1 MSRRGHADERCARPH
16 GRIAPA
22 ARGAGR
28 VRGGFRRGV
37 RAAAVL
43 VALCL
48 AGCAHGR
55 GDTLV
60 FWTFG
65 PEGDA
70 VTKLLPDFER
80 THPDIHVE
88 VQQLPLSAAHQ
99 KLLTAIAGGT
109 APDMAQLG
117 NTWLPEMVALH
128 ALAPLQQRVAA
139 SAAVVPADYF
149 ASIWATNVNGGQLYG
164 IPWYVDTRLL
174 FYRSDL
180 LKQAGFDA
188 PPRDWA
194 EWRRMLAALSHPARK
209 VYGILLPT
217 NEYEQLLSLA
227 LQQPDPL
234 LRDDD
239 SRGNFESAGFKRAL
253 GFYVDTFR
261 LRQAPVVTNVEV
273 GNPWEEFGRGVYA
286 FYFSGP
292 WNVAEFRKRLP
303 ASEQG
308 DWATAPLPGPDGPGA
323 GLAGGASLVVFRA
336 SKHQRAAWALVEY
349 LSQPQVQQR
358 FYRLTGDMPPR
369 RSSWDSPLLQDDAA
383 MHAFRDQLERVKPTP
398 AVPEWER
405 IAVMMQQVAARAVA
419 GELTVDQAAAEM
431 DRQADIILAK
441 RRSLLDGAEAKR

>member
-1 MSRRGHADERCARPH
+1 MSAW
-16 GRIAPA
+16 
-22 ARGAGR
+22 
-28 VRGGFRRGV
+28 RGGFRQK
-37 RAAAVL
+37 AC
-43 VALCL
+43 VAMIFVTLCL
-48 AGCAHGR
+48 AGCAARHA
-55 GDTLV
+55 DTLV

-65 PEGDA
+65 PEGEA
-70 VTKLLPDFER
+70 VAQLLPDFER

-99 KLLTAIAGGT
+99 KLLTAIAGNT
-109 APDMAQLG
+109 TPDMAQLG
-117 NTWLPEMVALH
+117 NTWLPELVALH

-139 SAAVVPADYF
+139 STAVAPPDYF
-149 ASIWATNVNGGQLYG
+149 ASIWATNVSDGQLYG

-188 PPRDWA
+188 PPRDWVQ
-194 EWRRMLAALSHPARK
+194 WRRMLAALSHPGRK

-234 LRDDD
+234 LRDGD
-239 SRGNFESAGFKRAL
+239 RYGNFESAGFKRAL
-253 GFYVDTFR
+253 TFYVDTFR

-273 GNPWEEFGRGVYA
+273 SNPWEEFGRGTYA
-286 FYFSGP
+286 FYLSGP
-292 WNVAEFRKRLP
+292 WNIGEFRKRLP
-303 ASEQG
+303 AAEQA
-308 DWATAPLPGPDGPGA
+308 DWSTAPLPGPDGPGA

-336 SKHQRAAWALVEY
+336 SKRQRAAWALIEY
-349 LSQPQVQQR
+349 LSQPEVQQR

-369 RSSWDSPLLQDDAA
+369 RSSWNSPLLRDDAQA
-383 MHAFRDQLERVKPTP
+383 RAFRDQLERVKPTP

-431 DRQADIILAK
+431 DRQADRILAK
-441 RRSLLDGAEAKR
+441 RRWLLDRAEAKR

>member
-1 MSRRGHADERCARPH
+1 MGMAS
-16 GRIAPA
+16 GRDVWLRWASIAI
-22 ARGAGR
+22 
-28 VRGGFRRGV
+28 
-37 RAAAVL
+37 VL
-43 VALCL
+43 CV
-48 AGCAHGR
+48 AGCSSRH
-55 GDTLV
+55 DDNLV

-65 PEGDA
+65 PEGEA
-70 VTKLLPDFER
+70 VARLLPDFER
-80 THPDIHVE
+80 AHPDIHVE

-99 KLLTAIAGGT
+99 KLLTAIAGDT

-128 ALAPLQQRVAA
+128 ALTPLQQRVAT
-139 SAAVVPADYF
+139 SAAVAPPDYF
-149 ASIWATNVNGGQLYG
+149 ASIWATNVSDGQLYG

-180 LKQAGFDA
+180 LKRAGFDA

-239 SRGNFESAGFKRAL
+239 SRGNFQSPGFKRAL
-253 GFYVDTFR
+253 SFYLDTFR
-261 LRQAPVVTNVEV
+261 LQRAPAVTNVEV
-273 GNPWEEFGRGVYA
+273 SDPWDEFGRGVYA

-292 WNVAEFRKRLP
+292 WNVAEFRQRLP
-303 ASEQG
+303 ANEQG
-308 DWATAPLPGPDGPGA
+308 DWATASLPGPAGPGA
-323 GLAGGASLVVFRA
+323 GLAGGASLVLFRA
-336 SKHQRAAWALVEY
+336 SKHQREAWALVEY
-349 LSQPQVQQR
+349 LSQPRVQQR

-369 RSSWDSPLLQDDAA
+369 RSSWDSPLLQNDAA

-419 GELTVDQAAAEM
+419 GELTVDQAAAAM
-431 DRQADIILAK
+431 DRQADRILAK
-441 RRSLLDGAEAKR
+441 RRSLLKARR

>member
-1 MSRRGHADERCARPH
+1 MASG
-16 GRIAPA
+16 
-22 ARGAGR
+22 RGAWLR
-28 VRGGFRRGV
+28 WVSIT
-37 RAAAVL
+37 
-43 VALCL
+43 VALCV
-48 AGCAHGR
+48 AGCDPRH

-65 PEGDA
+65 PEGEA
-70 VTKLLPDFER
+70 VASLLPDFER
-80 THPDIHVE
+80 THPGIHVE

-109 APDMAQLG
+109 TPDMAQLG
-117 NTWLPEMVALH
+117 NTWLPELVELH
-128 ALAPLQQRVAA
+128 ALAPLQQHVDATQTVVA
-139 SAAVVPADYF
+139 PDYF
-149 ASIWATNVNGGQLYG
+149 ASIWATNISGGQLYG

-174 FYRSDL
+174 FYRIDL

-188 PPRDWA
+188 PPRDWS
-194 EWRRMLAALSHPARK
+194 EWRRMLAALSHPERK

-239 SRGNFESAGFKRAL
+239 SRGNFESAGFRRAL
-253 GFYVDTFR
+253 AFYVDTFR
-261 LRQAPVVTNVEV
+261 LQQAPAVTNVEV
-273 GNPWEEFGRGVYA
+273 GNPWDEFGRGVYA

-308 DWATAPLPGPDGPGA
+308 DWATASLPGPDGPGA

-336 SKHQRAAWALVEY
+336 SKHQHEAWALVEF
-349 LSQPQVQQR
+349 LSQPKVQQR
-358 FYRLTGDMPPR
+358 FYQLTGDMPPR
-369 RSSWDSPLLQDDAA
+369 RSSWNSPLLQNDAA

-419 GELTVDQAAAEM
+419 GELTVEQAAAEM
-431 DRQADIILAK
+431 DRRADIILAK
-441 RRSLLDGAEAKR
+441 RRSLLEARQ